1 MKTIHVVVAIAVG
14 LFAALS
20 AQQQSYAQYG
30 SQGTVGLSDETLKK
44 CEALQ
49 IEKAQCSESSVLL
62 KERVKLIDGG
72 GSGTAL
78 VAKETGQMVLLI
90 GVLGSI
96 FGGVAGA
103 FFMMGK
109 RKQEI
114 SA

>member
-1 MKTIHVVVAIAVG
+1 MKTIHIVVAIAVG

-20 AQQQSYAQYG
+20 AQQQSYAQYVG
-30 SQGTVGLSDETLKK
+30 PGTVGLSDETLKK

-49 IEKAQCSESSVLL
+49 IDKTQCTESNVLA
-62 KERVKLIDGG
+62 KERVGSIDGG

-78 VAKETGQMVLLI
+78 VAKETMQMVILI